1 MARRDSTRRPRLA
14 LRSRD
19 PKCRG
24 VLVLGNH
31 RQSISV
37 VRALAR
43 HGWRVVLGQPRSTRT
58 SWVARSR
65 SVDAVWAHPPF
76 NAPGDVFASA
86 LAELLHRDE
95 SLRAIFPIGDTEID
109 AVNAVRK
116 QFTGRVALVLPPAP
130 AILSC
135 RDKCVM
141 LEMARTHG
149 VPVAD
154 FHVLKTDVDIRR
166 ASESIGI
173 PTVFKPISERARIFG
188 GKAFVAH
195 CAEDFSQAVQRCGLP
210 RAPLIAQT
218 FVTGPRFN
226 LYYFATRGVVRA
238 ALMVRVLRTDR
249 LDGTGYAVDAVTV
262 PLSPAW
268 LGHLERL
275 VSEVRYD
282 GAGCLQFIRDQRSGR
297 ESFLEINARLGANY
311 RVAERFGL
319 ELAAWWVDQAIGG
332 DPAVPQVFAYPP
344 GRHMSWS
351 FGDLDGLRAT
361 CAEGPIHAV
370 TKLRWIKQSLRT
382 LFRWNHLTWAWY
394 DPLPTI
400 WNYATFLRGLLR
412 IERANHQRVASSVP

>member
-1 MARRDSTRRPRLA
+1 M
-14 LRSRD
+14 
-19 PKCRG
+19 
-24 VLVLGNH
+24 
-31 RQSISV
+31 
-37 VRALAR
+37 
-43 HGWRVVLGQPRSTRT
+43 
-58 SWVARSR
+58 
-65 SVDAVWAHPPF
+65 
-76 NAPGDVFASA
+76 
-86 LAELLHRDE
+86 LHRDE

-116 QFTGRVALVLPPAP
+116 QFTGPVALVLPPAP

-154 FHVLKTDVDIRR
+154 FHVLKTDMDIRR

-238 ALMVRVLRTDR
+238 ALMVRILRTDR

-262 PLSPAW
+262 PLSPTW
-268 LGHLERL
+268 LGHLARL

-297 ESFLEINARLGANY
+297 ESFLEINARIGANY

-332 DPAVPQVFAYPP
+332 DPAVPQVFTYPP

-361 CAEGPIHAV
+361 CAEGPVHTV

-400 WNYATFLRGLLR
+400 WNYAIFLRGRLR
-412 IERANHQRVASSVP
+412 IESANNHRVASSVP